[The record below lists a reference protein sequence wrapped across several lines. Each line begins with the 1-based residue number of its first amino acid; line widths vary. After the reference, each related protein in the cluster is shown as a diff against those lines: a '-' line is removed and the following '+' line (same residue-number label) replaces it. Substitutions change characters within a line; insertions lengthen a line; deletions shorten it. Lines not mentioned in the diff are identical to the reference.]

1 MMIHVY
7 FSLSL
12 SYMTLLRRRGICTMC
27 FRAEKATSSC
37 GSEPKT
43 YLPVPFILIFIPV
56 LWINSETISCWF
68 LWDLLW
74 QTMKKSS
81 NKWLKNRKHYCECV
95 SLTLSPWLCISFV
108 IQTIQWWYTL
118 SSFAVSTLRR
128 VLHFWLT
135 ILWIPNDHIFSLQEW
150 SNPLK
155 DDTECGLPSRH
166 AGCEVKGWHD
176 ASQKSRP
183 SFGCL
188 ISFFYK
194 IKKRN

>member
-95 SLTLSPWLCISFV
+95 SHSLPLTLYFFRDTNDSVMIYVVFIRSFHSK
-108 IQTIQWWYTL
+108 TCP
-118 SSFAVSTLRR
+118 SFL
-128 VLHFWLT
+128 
-135 ILWIPNDHIFSLQEW
+135 ID
-150 SNPLK
+150 NPLN
-155 DDTECGLPSRH
+155 TEWPYILPSGMVEPIKRRYWMW
-166 AGCEVKGWHD
+166 AAFSACWLWGQRLTRCESKKQTFLWMSD
-176 ASQKSRP
+176 
-183 SFGCL
+183 
-188 ISFFYK
+188 FFFLQ
-194 IKKRN
+194 N